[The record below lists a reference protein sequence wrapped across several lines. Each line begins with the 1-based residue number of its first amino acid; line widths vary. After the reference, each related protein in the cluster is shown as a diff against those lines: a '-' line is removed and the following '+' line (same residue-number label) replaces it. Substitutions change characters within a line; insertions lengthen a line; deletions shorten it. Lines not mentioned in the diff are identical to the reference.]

1 MEPACSSQASVINNY
16 SCCRRS
22 GTRYQWRPNVSTS
35 CALYKTRP
43 NVRQR
48 LGSELAAQRRTP
60 RTHARTHS
68 TQRLSVRSRIPE
80 VRGNSWRPTCSAVTP
95 CKLTAFFDTKY
106 CWFLLAPKL
115 LFKNPLQTR
124 DKFIFTNFRYELRKR
139 SSAQNELQDNTYVY
153 VRDRTGNRKLTEK
166 SK

>member
-60 RTHARTHS
+60 RTHARTHAR
-68 TQRLSVRSRIPE
+68 TPPRDSVFDHAYLKCVAIRDVRHVRQWLHVNWLRSLIQNIAGFFLHRNFYSKILYKHEINLFSRISVMNYENVLQPKT
-80 VRGNSWRPTCSAVTP
+80 S
-95 CKLTAFFDTKY
+95 CKITLM
-106 CWFLLAPKL
+106 CM
-115 LFKNPLQTR
+115 
-124 DKFIFTNFRYELRKR
+124 
-139 SSAQNELQDNTYVY
+139 
-153 VRDRTGNRKLTEK
+153 
-166 SK
+166 